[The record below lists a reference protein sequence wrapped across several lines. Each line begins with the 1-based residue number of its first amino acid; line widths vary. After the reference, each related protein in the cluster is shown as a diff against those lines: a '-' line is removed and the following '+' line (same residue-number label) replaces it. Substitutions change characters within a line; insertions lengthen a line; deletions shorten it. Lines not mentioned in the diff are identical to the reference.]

1 MTKSLVNLHFQANPA
16 KEDKQENLTMPLK
29 NIKDQIQSYS
39 LNPKI
44 QQEINEIKAVCSSFI
59 PNTAILLNEVNKYDT
74 FTKLTGIKSDGSN
87 NIYLTGALSSLP
99 IVKRYETLKNNNN
112 SDNNPFRL
120 LSLALLG
127 VINLHED
134 LRDGLSIIGKTET
147 QAPKD
152 YFVRFKF
159 FAGTS
164 VENFLMKSGIGR
176 WILENADITLAETK
190 PMKKIFEK
198 FNIKNN
204 TEVFEKN
211 IHYPLINKSETI
223 YRQYINPKGSL
234 IKKTLVLTAN
244 RITLLGLIFLG
255 LLEIPK
261 IIDSVK
267 KKDYKQVD
275 KSAVTVT
282 ATLGAGA
289 LLSSFLA
296 ITTGTAGSVLGFGLG
311 MFLGNRL
318 SKFVNSNFF

>member
-1 MTKSLVNLHFQANPA
+1 MTKSLVNLYFQANPA
-16 KEDKQENLTMPLK
+16 KEDKQENLTLPLT
-29 NIKDQIQSYS
+29 NIKNQIQSYS

-74 FTKLTGIKSDGSN
+74 FTKLTGIKSDGSD

-120 LSLALLG
+120 LSLGLLG

-134 LRDGLSIIGKTET
+134 LRDALSIFGKTEA

-152 YFVRFKF
+152 FFVRFKF

-164 VENFLMKSGIGR
+164 VENFLMKSKLGR
-176 WILENADITLAETK
+176 WIFDLDKTLADTK
-190 PMKKIFEK
+190 SASKFFDAVGIENKQRIFS
-198 FNIKNN
+198 
-204 TEVFEKN
+204 KN
-211 IHYPLINKSETI
+211 INYPLFKKQETV
-223 YRQYINPKGSL
+223 YREYVKLQGSL
-234 IKKTLVLTAN
+234 LKKTLLLTAN
-244 RITLLGLIFLG
+244 RITVLGLIFLG

-261 IIDSVK
+261 IIDSVN
-267 KKDYKQVD
+267 KKDYKQIG

-282 ATLGAGA
+282 ITLGTGA

-296 ITTGTAGSVLGFGLG
+296 ITAGTAGSVLGFGLG
-311 MFLGNRL
+311 MFLGKRISYYL
-318 SKFVNSNFF
+318 NSNY